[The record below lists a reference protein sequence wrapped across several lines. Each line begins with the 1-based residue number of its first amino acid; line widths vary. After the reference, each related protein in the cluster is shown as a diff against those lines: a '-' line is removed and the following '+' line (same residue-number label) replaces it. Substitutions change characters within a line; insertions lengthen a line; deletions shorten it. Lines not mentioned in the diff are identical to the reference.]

1 MLCGIAVRAVT
12 YDGVGGM
19 RSVPQI
25 FFGMS
30 RLATLL
36 LSLGPAKLV
45 RHSWI

>member
-1 MLCGIAVRAVT
+1 VRAVT

-19 RSVPQI
+19 RSVPEI
-25 FFGMS
+25 FVGMS
-30 RLATLL
+30 RLTTLL